1 MGPIRSKLAGRMG
14 DERQVNAPTMSVVNQ
29 VEILIKEAV
38 SYSNLVSDTRLCS
51 KTLRRMTQS
60 LILCSSSS
68 V

>member
-38 SYSNLVSDTRLCS
+38 SYSNLVSETRP
-51 KTLRRMTQS
+51 
-60 LILCSSSS
+60 SSEPCAE
-68 V
+68 